1 MQFIKIAAAILMV
14 ILTSASVQAEA
25 NLFGDSSEDAPALI
39 KKIPQSNEDIQLSF
53 APLVKRVSPAVVNIY
68 STRKIKVKN
77 VSPFMNDPMFR
88 HFFGNS
94 FGTGVSERQESSLGS
109 GVIVKEDGLIITSN
123 HVIDKSD
130 TIRVVLSDRREFEAK
145 VILADEKTDLALL
158 RINAKNLAYLELM
171 DSDTLEVGDIVLA
184 IGDPFGVGQ
193 TVTQG
198 IVSATARTT
207 IGISDYQF
215 FIQTDAA
222 INPGNSGGA
231 LVTSSG
237 KLAGI
242 NTAIYTQSGGSNG
255 IGFAIPANMVATVIN
270 NGAGGEHIVRPWL
283 GVTTVAVSQDVAN
296 SLGLEK
302 PSGALVSALYEGGPL
317 QEVGIKVGDIIT
329 MVDNT
334 HIVDNHELNFRVAT
348 YKVGTV
354 AKFTV
359 LRAGKSFIYTVKM
372 IAPVESPK
380 RDVRAI
386 RGQSPLTGASVM
398 NLSPAVADQF
408 GLPLDD
414 IQPGV
419 IVSDVAEGTAAQR
432 VGFQK
437 KDIIAQVNGENVT
450 STQQLVTMLAKKA
463 ASVKVTIKRGQRAIN
478 IILNGDF

>member
-1 MQFIKIAAAILMV
+1 MQRLKKITVITLLSAFIVHQAQAGLFGNNSTESSAAA
-14 ILTSASVQAEA
+14 
-25 NLFGDSSEDAPALI
+25 
-39 KKIPQSNEDIQLSF
+39 KKIPESNEEVQLSF
-53 APLVKRVSPAVVNIY
+53 APLVKKASPAVVNIY
-68 STRKIKVKN
+68 STRKIQVRN
-77 VSPFMNDPMFR
+77 VSPFVNDPMFR

-94 FGTGVSERQESSLGS
+94 FGSGVSERQESSLGS
-109 GVIVKEDGLIITSN
+109 GVIVKSDGLIITSN

-130 TIRVVLSDRREFEAK
+130 SIRVVLADRREFEAK
-145 VILADEKTDLALL
+145 VILADAKTDLALL
-158 RINAKNLAYLELM
+158 KINAKDLSYLELM

-231 LVTSSG
+231 LVTTSG

-270 NGAGGEHIVRPWL
+270 SGSGGDHVVRPWL
-283 GVTTVAVSQDVAN
+283 GVTAEPVTQEIAN
-296 SLGLEK
+296 SLGLDR
-302 PSGALVSALYEGGPL
+302 PSGAVVGGLYTGGPL
-317 QEVGIKVGDIIT
+317 QEAGIRVGDVIT
-329 MVDNT
+329 AVDAT
-334 HIVDNHELNFRVAT
+334 KIVDNHELSFRVAT
-348 YKVGTV
+348 YKIGSTV
-354 AKFTV
+354 KFTV
-359 LRAGKSFIYTVKM
+359 LRAGKELTYNIKM
-372 IAPVESPK
+372 VPPIESPK
-380 RDVRAI
+380 RDLRVI

-398 NLSPAVADQF
+398 NLSPAVADQL

-414 IQPGV
+414 LKPGV
-419 IVSDVAEGTAAQR
+419 IISDVTEGTTAKR

-437 KDIIAQVNGENVT
+437 KDIIVQVNQIEVT
-450 STQQLVTMLAKKA
+450 STQQLLSLLTKDVTSFKIA
-463 ASVKVTIKRGQRAIN
+463 IKRGQRVIN